1 MRDGQ
6 VLQASNRLSPN
17 RGTNAK
23 LSGTMNLSGSAQL
36 IVVVVLLA
44 IVCPLLGRYLAAV
57 NGGGPAPGD
66 RLALG
71 TLAELP

>member
-1 MRDGQ
+1 
-6 VLQASNRLSPN
+6 
-17 RGTNAK
+17 
-23 LSGTMNLSGSAQL
+23 MNLSGSAQL

-71 TLAELP
+71 PLAELP